1 MSSSVVPCQ
10 PCLIVNIP
18 PQQHYAPNQPP
29 VNAKIYPAPYSS
41 ARRRPPIKITEIL
54 KENPTLSFE
63 FYPPRTRQGI
73 PAVFRAI
80 DRLAAFNPD
89 FISVTYG
96 AGGAT
101 QVFTE
106 EIVTAVEEKTRLL
119 PMAHLTCVGQT
130 REEIHGVL
138 TRLEQAGIENI
149 IALRG
154 DPPRGQSD
162 FVPVK
167 GGFAHASDLIRHIS
181 HNFDF
186 DVAAACYPEGH
197 LESPNLE
204 RDLEYAKLKLE
215 MGASFL
221 ITQLFFDNRYFYSF
235 MDRAR
240 KAGIDA
246 PILAGILP
254 ILNTQQIRR
263 FTALCGSTIPPDID
277 AKLDRLA
284 DDKDATREFGIEIA
298 TNQVR
303 ELLDWGV
310 DGVHFYALNRSYSI
324 SKILTNLG
332 FPQSPLLPR
341 MSF

>member
-1 MSSSVVPCQ
+1 MRTHHHFP
-10 PCLIVNIP
+10 PPMLKYIP
-18 PQQHYAPNQPP
+18 RIPTCAQW
-29 VNAKIYPAPYSS
+29 
-41 ARRRPPIKITEIL
+41 RPTIKITEIL
-54 KENPTLSFE
+54 KRKRTLSFE

-80 DRLAAFNPD
+80 DRLAVFNPD

-96 AGGAT
+96 AGGVT
-101 QVFTE
+101 QAFTE
-106 EIVTAVEEKTRLL
+106 EIVTDVDSKTRLL

-130 REEIHGVL
+130 RDEIHGVL
-138 TRLEQAGIENI
+138 TRLEQSGIENI

-154 DPPRGQSD
+154 DPPRGQTD

-167 GGFAHASDLIRHIS
+167 GGFSHASDLIRHIS
-181 HNFDF
+181 RNFSF
-186 DVAAACYPEGH
+186 DIAAACYPEGH
-197 LESPNLE
+197 QESSNLE
-204 RDLEYAKLKLE
+204 RDLEYTKLKLQ
-215 MGASFL
+215 MGARFL
-221 ITQLFFDNRYFYSF
+221 ITQLFFDNRFLYSF

-246 PILAGILP
+246 PVLAGILP

-263 FTALCGSTIPPDID
+263 FTALCGSSIPPEID

-284 DDKDATREFGIEIA
+284 DDKEATRELGIEIA
-298 TNQVR
+298 TEQVR
-303 ELLDWGV
+303 EMLDWGV

-332 FPQSPLLPR
+332 FPQTGPPDS
-341 MSF
+341 